1 MVAVTYQS
9 LHDIMN
15 LSTDDI
21 TAAET
26 EALIDLAIDMLN
38 LLADASITNMAGVA
52 GAKTLTLTSI
62 QNGAVMLVARDFYY
76 SFYKDIETSAVGG
89 VSVSP
94 TDVLANPTSLN
105 LIRLAAKKLTPKYFE
120 RA

>member
-9 LHDIMN
+9 VHDLMN
-15 LSTDDI
+15 LSTSDI
-21 TAAET
+21 TAIET
-26 EALIDLAIDMLN
+26 EVLIDLAIDMMN

-52 GAKTLTLTSI
+52 GAKTLTLTSRE
-62 QNGAVMLVARDFYY
+62 NAAVMIVTRALYY
-76 SFYKDIETSAVGG
+76 SFFKDIETSAVGG

-94 TDVLANPTSLN
+94 TDVLANPTAVQ
-105 LIRLAAKKLTPKYFE
+105 LIKLAAKKLTPQYFE